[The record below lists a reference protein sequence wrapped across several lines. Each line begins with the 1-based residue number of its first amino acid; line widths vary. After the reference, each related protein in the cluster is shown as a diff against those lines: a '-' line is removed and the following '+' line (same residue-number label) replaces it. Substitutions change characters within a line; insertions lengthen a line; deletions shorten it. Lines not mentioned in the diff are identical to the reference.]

1 MLHSHWVSPD
11 RPCGPRDGAA
21 HWAMLTEQ
29 GETLASYA
37 QRGAVRTGSLQG
49 PEHLPPKRL
58 AHL

>member
-21 HWAMLTEQ
+21 HRATLTEQ
-29 GETLASYA
+29 GEAPASCA
-37 QRGAVRTGSLQG
+37 RRGAARTGSLQG
-49 PEHLPPKRL
+49 SEHLPPKRL